1 MELLPPWAARPAAVA
16 VRAHLSFSAY
26 TLLNVDD
33 PERELRQAMKELEA
47 AKERRDVAMLRATEA
62 GMSRR
67 QIAAAAG
74 LSVGRVQQIIVGRRE
89 AKP

>member
-1 MELLPPWAARPAAVA
+1 VPG
-16 VRAHLSFSAY
+16 HLSSSAY

-67 QIAAAAG
+67 QIAAVAG